1 MITPRDL
8 LVGLIFFCSITFGV
22 MIIFVDLSKKE
33 TKEQT
38 KEHCLVVNYI
48 ENQTQH
54 TVYLN
59 VKETAPLYF
68 ETISQELVDST
79 TFYITEIFDYVLEN
93 R

>member
-8 LVGLIFFCSITFGV
+8 LSGLGLLCLITLIV
-22 MIIFVDLSKKE
+22 MIVSINRSKKE